1 MPPDGTRCLLNIPGH
16 LIIAIK
22 KIIKLPSN
30 EMEKTATSD
39 NYIVNN
45 FPIFRKRYKHL
56 YVNLRFNYTVQNTT
70 LLTRCIFNN
79 QMDCG

>member
-1 MPPDGTRCLLNIPGH
+1 
-16 LIIAIK
+16 
-22 KIIKLPSN
+22 
-30 EMEKTATSD
+30 MEKTATSD